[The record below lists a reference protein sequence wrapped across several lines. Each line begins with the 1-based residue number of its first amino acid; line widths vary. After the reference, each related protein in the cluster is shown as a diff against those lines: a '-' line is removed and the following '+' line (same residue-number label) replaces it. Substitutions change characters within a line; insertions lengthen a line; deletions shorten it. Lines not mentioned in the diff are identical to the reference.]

1 MQNSATLEKE
11 KVKSFF
17 MKTCQNAFFFKKS
30 RNKAE
35 KYLRIFQ

>member
-17 MKTCQNAFFFKKS
+17 MKTCVFFL
-30 RNKAE
+30 RNQEIRPKN
-35 KYLRIFQ
+35 I